1 MNDYHSYA
9 VIIHALY
16 TCVKSNSYILTA
28 KIYIFARLNDFL
40 RINFHF
46 FTLERQFPK
55 RKRELC
61 RILSIFDPYRRTDS
75 DRIRKSG
82 AV

>member
-9 VIIHALY
+9 VIIHPLY
-16 TCVKSNSYILTA
+16 TDVKSNSCILTA
-28 KIYIFARLNDFL
+28 KIYIFALNNDFS
-40 RINFHF
+40 RINFHLF
-46 FTLERQFPK
+46 ALERQFPK
-55 RKRELC
+55 GKRELC
-61 RILSIFDPYRRTDS
+61 RIFSIFDPYRRTDS